1 MTEAILKSSLR
12 QVQRRSRRLV
22 QVVPLVALVLAGCA
36 TTRESAVPP
45 EGQNLID
52 RQVLATTSG
61 ESSAERS
68 SRAIGLSG
76 EVGREDPI
84 LVRGTDRMVAQPRIR
99 PGVSVSGAAVSLQ
112 FEQAPIVEV
121 IHAVFGDVLGLPYV
135 ITQSVTGNVT
145 IRTAK
150 PLERDQVLPVMESLL
165 AANGLAAVQD
175 AAGVFHVGT
184 AEALRDVAPALSLP
198 GTRTA
203 GQRVV
208 VVPLQFVGA
217 AEMAQILG
225 PVAKQ
230 DSIVRVDGFRN
241 LLLLSGTATQID
253 GWMEIVRLFDVD
265 VLKGMSVGLFPLAN
279 ISVKEAEAAL
289 SLLMSE
295 VPGGGTAAGGA
306 QAGAARANVNTA
318 SQPTSAATMPGAA
331 GQQQANAIS
340 APKTLG
346 GPLAGLVRFIA
357 IERLNAILV
366 VTPRAHYLDQVRD
379 WIARFDVRRDN
390 LMESRLYVYP
400 VQNGNAGHLASILSA
415 VFGGKAQGQ
424 AGPVSSG
431 VAPGLAR
438 GTTGTTGTTGLST
451 STTGVTGSSG
461 GTNVPD
467 ATSSGVQT
475 AAVAAV
481 QVGDNIRVVADEANN
496 ALLIYASGADYRKIE
511 AALRDL
517 DRAPTQILI
526 EASIIEVTLND
537 TLKYGLQWFFQGGVG
552 SDYTGEGMLNLNTSG
567 DIAPAQPGFSYA
579 ITNPLG
585 NVRAVLNAL
594 ADKSLL
600 KVISSPS
607 VLVLDNQTAKIHVG
621 NQQPIRSSTSI
632 SDAGRETF
640 SIEYKDTGVQ
650 LSVTPSANAG
660 GMVSMDVSQVVT
672 DVGSLDAATGQR
684 SFLQRF
690 VSSKIAARSGETV
703 VLGGLIRD
711 NDSGGRQGLPLLHDV
726 PVLGNLFGATSN
738 TRNRTELLVTL
749 TPRVLETEADLRG
762 IGEELRRKMAGVGAV
777 LASPV
782 GQVGDDD
789 AVRRGMLQ

>member
-1 MTEAILKSSLR
+1 MIEAILKPLPP
-12 QVQRRSRRLV
+12 LV
-22 QVVPLVALVLAGCA
+22 QPRLYRLARAVPLVALVLAGCA
-36 TTRESAVPP
+36 TSRDAALLP
-45 EGQNLID
+45 EGQDLID
-52 RQVLATTSG
+52 RQALATPSA
-61 ESSAERS
+61 ESSAMRS
-68 SRAIGLSG
+68 SRAIGLSA
-76 EVGREDPI
+76 ETASEDPI
-84 LVRGTDRMVAQPRIR
+84 LVRGNDKMVAQPRIR
-99 PGVSVSGAAVSLQ
+99 PGVSVNGAAVSLQ

-135 ITQSVTGNVT
+135 ITQSVAGNVT

-198 GTRTA
+198 GMRTS

-241 LLLLSGTATQID
+241 LLLLSGTATQIE
-253 GWMEIVRLFDVD
+253 GWMDIVRLFDVD

-295 VPGGGTAAGGA
+295 VQGGGATTGAA
-306 QAGAARANVNTA
+306 QAGGTRANVNA
-318 SQPTSAATMPGAA
+318 ANQPAGTSAAGA
-331 GQQQANAIS
+331 QQGSAIS
-340 APKTLG
+340 VPKTVG

-366 VTPRAHYLDQVRD
+366 VTPRSYYLDQVRE

-424 AGPVSSG
+424 TGPVSSG

-438 GTTGTTGTTGLST
+438 GTTGTTALAT
-451 STTGVTGSSG
+451 STTGTTGSSA

-467 ATSSGVQT
+467 ATSSGVQA

-481 QVGDNIRVVADEANN
+481 QVGENIRVVADEANN

-537 TLKYGLQWFFQGGVG
+537 SLKYGLQWFFQGGVG

-711 NDSGGRQGLPLLHDV
+711 NDSGGRQGVPLLHDV

-749 TPRVLETEADLRG
+749 TPRVLESEADLRG

-777 LASPV
+777 LAVPSA
-782 GQVGDDD
+782 QLSEDD
-789 AVRRGMLQ
+789 VRRSMLQ

>member
-1 MTEAILKSSLR
+1 MTEATHKPSLL
-12 QVQRRSRRLV
+12 QVHARLGRLARV
-22 QVVPLVALVLAGCA
+22 APLVALVLAGCA
-36 TTRESAVPP
+36 TTRDPVALP

-52 RQVLATTSG
+52 RQALATTTS
-61 ESSAERS
+61 ESSAVRS
-68 SRAIGLSG
+68 SRAIGLT
-76 EVGREDPI
+76 EEAGREDPVI
-84 LVRGTDRMVAQPRIR
+84 MRGTDRMVAQPRTR

-135 ITQSVTGNVT
+135 VTQSVTGNVT

-150 PLERDQVLPVMESLL
+150 PLERTQVLPVMESLL

-175 AAGVFHVGT
+175 AAGVFHIGT
-184 AEALRDVAPALSLP
+184 ADALRDVAPTLSLP
-198 GTRTA
+198 GTRA
-203 GQRVV
+203 SGQRVV
-208 VVPLQFVGA
+208 VVPLQYVGA
-217 AEMAQILG
+217 AEMAQILT

-230 DSIVRVDGFRN
+230 ESIVRVDGFRN
-241 LLLLSGTATQID
+241 LLLLSGTATQIE

-289 SLLMSE
+289 SLLMSD
-295 VPGGGTAAGGA
+295 VQGSGGTAAGGA
-306 QAGAARANVNTA
+306 QAGSGRTNVNATNQPGSTA
-318 SQPTSAATMPGAA
+318 TTPGAT
-331 GQQQANAIS
+331 GQQQGNSIS

-346 GPLAGLVRFIA
+346 GPLSGLVRFIA
-357 IERLNAILV
+357 IERMNAILV

-379 WIARFDVRRDN
+379 WIARFDVRREN
-390 LMESRLYVYP
+390 LMESRLFVYP
-400 VQNGNAGHLASILSA
+400 VQNGSASHLASVLSA
-415 VFGGKAQGQ
+415 VFGSGRTQGQ
-424 AGPVSSG
+424 TGPVSSG

-438 GTTGTTGTTGLST
+438 STASTTALTTST
-451 STTGVTGSSG
+451 SNTTGSSA

-475 AAVAAV
+475 AAVAAL
-481 QVGDNIRVVADEANN
+481 QVGENIRVVADEANN
-496 ALLIYASGADYRKIE
+496 ALLIYASGADFRKIE

-537 TLKYGLQWFFQGGVG
+537 SLKYGLQWFFQGGVG
-552 SDYTGEGMLNLNTSG
+552 SDYTGEGMLNLKDEG
-567 DIAPAQPGFSYA
+567 DISAAQPGFSYA

-672 DVGSLDAATGQR
+672 DVGTLDTATGQR

-711 NDSGGRQGLPLLHDV
+711 NDSGGRQGVPLLHDV

-749 TPRVLETEADLRG
+749 TPRVLESEADLRG

-777 LASPV
+777 LAVPSA
-782 GQVGDDD
+782 QLSDDD
-789 AVRRGMLQ
+789 VRRGMLQ